1 MSDLT
6 AYSSDLVLVHWL
18 QIWCIWHPCSETH
31 FVCNNT
37 VCIRC
42 NVYYYLFLCSVK
54 ARERDATGG
63 EKRLGLEMADTLKK
77 IIDPYF
83 LRRTKAEVKEDE
95 KNAGTKGKP
104 HQKSVK

>member
-1 MSDLT
+1 MFIII
-6 AYSSDLVLVHWL
+6 Y
-18 QIWCIWHPCSETH
+18 
-31 FVCNNT
+31 
-37 VCIRC
+37 
-42 NVYYYLFLCSVK
+42 LCSVK